1 MTLTLKDRSVNV
13 VTMPSFAHPGL
24 ELQQVE
30 LQQLDSG
37 SQAQPEPLV
46 PLPLAELVPLALV
59 ELAALALVVAALALV
74 VAALVAALVLVVAAL
89 VLVEAALVAAPV
101 ADMVGS
107 ERRTVA

>member
-24 ELQQVE
+24 QLQQVE

-46 PLPLAELVPLALV
+46 PLPLVELVPLALV
-59 ELAALALVVAALALV
+59 ELAALALLVAALA
-74 VAALVAALVLVVAAL
+74 LVVAAL
-89 VLVEAALVAAPV
+89 VLVEAALVAAPA

-107 ERRTVA
+107 ERRTAA

>member
-46 PLPLAELVPLALV
+46 LLPLVELVPLALV

-74 VAALVAALVLVVAAL
+74 VAALALLVAAL